1 MKILV
6 TGGNGFIGSNLIKR
20 LVSEGHEVVSLD
32 DLSTGLKEY
41 EIEGCNY
48 VYGDIQTLSYWE
60 GESFDL
66 CYHLAALARIQPSF
80 EDPMETFRVDTLGV
94 QIVAEWARLN
104 KVKVVYSGSSSK
116 WCNPE
121 TSPYATCKKLGED
134 ILKMYRTAYGCDF
147 EIARFYNVYG
157 PNELVDGKWAAVI
170 GIWRKQIEEGKPLT
184 IISDGEQRR
193 DFTYVETVVD
203 IAMTAMK
210 EKVLTDGAMNLA
222 YGNRIFLN
230 DTIEMLKKHF
240 PDLQVNYKENRLGD
254 VKESQNSPS
263 LLKSLFPTITPKP
276 FEDALAETVVWLK
289 DFGQS
294 VANGPKTVD

>member
-6 TGGNGFIGSNLIKR
+6 TGGNGFIGSNLIKK
-20 LVSEGHEVVSLD
+20 LLKEGHEVVSLD

-41 EIEGCNY
+41 EVEGCNY
-48 VYGDIQTLSYWE
+48 VYGDIENLLYWK

-80 EDPMETFRVDTLGV
+80 DDPMETFRVDTQGV
-94 QIVAEWARLN
+94 MVVAEWARQN
-104 KVKVVYSGSSSK
+104 NVKVVYSGSSSK

-134 ILKMYRTAYGCDF
+134 VLKMYRTAYGCDF

-170 GIWRKQIEEGKPLT
+170 GIWRKQIEEGKPIT

-193 DFTYVETVVD
+193 DFTYVDD
-203 IAMTAMK
+203 ICDALYKIGMEDKKHEDAWELGTGMNYSVNEVFGFFQEAYGEL
-210 EKVLTDGAMNLA
+210 EKVHLPDVP
-222 YGNRIFLN
+222 GNYRKTLREN
-230 DTIEMLKKHF
+230 DDTLE
-240 PDLQVNYKENRLGD
+240 RLGWEPKD
-254 VKESQNSPS
+254 S
-263 LLKSLFPTITPKP
+263 LRDYILSLNTK
-276 FEDALAETVVWLK
+276 K
-289 DFGQS
+289 
-294 VANGPKTVD
+294 